1 MEGSLVAYKVFSNGS
16 VLNAS
21 EINDNLMNQSVIV
34 FSNSATRDAALT
46 TPLAGMIVFLED
58 SQRFELYNGAT
69 WVLLTIKGN
78 NIGLGSGALNSVT
91 TGNNNTAIGRN
102 ALRDV
107 TTGVDNVALGDSSLI
122 AATTSNNSIA
132 IGRAALQVAT
142 GDSNVAIGRSAGLAI
157 TTGFNNTFLGLN
169 AGNTTTT
176 GSNNTVLGNSA
187 NTLAVGTSNSI
198 TLGNSSITS
207 LRCNVTTI
215 SSLSDER
222 DKTDITDTQFG
233 MNLIQ
238 QLRPVDFTW
247 ARRDGSYEGMT
258 DVGFISQELIEVE
271 DSFEAADRLRLT
283 LRENPDSLEAT
294 PGRLI
299 PVIVKALQELSAE
312 NESLKARLE
321 ALEK

>member
-1 MEGSLVAYKVFSNGS
+1 MAYKQFTNGD

-34 FSNSATRDAALT
+34 FNNAAERSAAIAF
-46 TPLAGMIVFLED
+46 PLAGMVTFIFD
-58 SQRFELYNGAT
+58 KQRFEMWNGIAWT
-69 WVLLTIKGN
+69 LLTVNAN
-78 NIGLGSGALNSVT
+78 NIGLGSGALEALTTGNQNVALGRNALSDVTTGIDNVAIGDSAANSIT
-91 TGNNNTAIGRN
+91 TGNNSIG
-102 ALRDV
+102 
-107 TTGVDNVALGDSSLI
+107 
-122 AATTSNNSIA
+122 
-132 IGRAALQVAT
+132 IGRAALNAAT
-142 GDSNVAIGRSAGLAI
+142 GGSNVAIGRSASLNL
-157 TTGFNNTFLGLN
+157 TTGTSNTVVGHQ
-169 AGNTTTT
+169 AGDTSTT
-176 GSNNTVLGNSA
+176 GSNNIVLGNGA
-187 NTLAVGTSNSI
+187 TTLAAGTSNSV

-207 LRCNVTTI
+207 LRCQVTTI

-222 DKTDITDTQFG
+222 DKKDIADTQFG
-233 MNLIQ
+233 MNLIE

-271 DSFEAADRLRLT
+271 DSFDAADRLRLT

-312 NESLKARLE
+312 NASLKARLE

>member
-1 MEGSLVAYKVFSNGS
+1 MAYKQFTNGD

-21 EINDNLMNQSVIV
+21 EINDNLMNQSVIS
-34 FSNSATRDAALT
+34 FTNEAART
-46 TPLAGMIVFLED
+46 AAIAFPLAGMVTFIQD
-58 SQRFELYNGAT
+58 KQRFEMWDGLAWT
-69 WVLLTIKGN
+69 LLTLKAN
-78 NIGLGSGALNSVT
+78 NVGLGAGALADLT
-91 TGNNNTAIGRN
+91 TGNQNVALGRN

-107 TTGVDNVALGDSSLI
+107 TTGIDNIGVGDS
-122 AATTSNNSIA
+122 AAISITTENNNVA
-132 IGRAALQVAT
+132 IGRAALNAST
-142 GDSNVAIGRSAGLAI
+142 ANNNVALGRSAGLVA
-157 TTGFNNTFLGLN
+157 TSGGNNTFIGN
-169 AGNTTTT
+169 ASGNTTTT
-176 GSNNTVLGNSA
+176 GANNTTLGNLA
-187 NTLAVGTSNSI
+187 TTLAATTNNSI

-207 LRCNVTTI
+207 LRCQVTTI

-258 DVGFISQELIEVE
+258 DVGFISQELIAVE
-271 DSFEAADRLRLT
+271 DSFDAADRLRLT
-283 LRENPDSLEAT
+283 LRENPESLEAT

-312 NESLKARLE
+312 NASLKARLE